1 MNQIPYLYVNKQHS
15 CLNCI
20 SKSRCL
26 NSYLDPEQ
34 IKKLY
39 NLNIQKITLKKGEKL
54 FRDGDKLKSIY
65 NIRAGILKT
74 EISHADG
81 KHQVI
86 KFNLPGE
93 LTGLDGLEDGH
104 HHTEVTALMTSE
116 ICCFNYEQLLRA
128 SQMYPSLS
136 ENLDRLMS
144 SLLNEIQ
151 EHVFLLGGLN
161 SIEKLS
167 SFLLEFSN
175 KMKMYGFSNQHFNLP
190 MNREELAS
198 YLGITI
204 ETLSR
209 SLTHLNK
216 INILETSNKKIRI
229 LKMDELES
237 IYINS

>member
-1 MNQIPYLYVNKQHS
+1 
-15 CLNCI
+15 
-20 SKSRCL
+20 
-26 NSYLDPEQ
+26 
-34 IKKLY
+34 
-39 NLNIQKITLKKGEKL
+39 
-54 FRDGDKLKSIY
+54 
-65 NIRAGILKT
+65 
-74 EISHADG
+74 
-81 KHQVI
+81 
-86 KFNLPGE
+86 
-93 LTGLDGLEDGH
+93 
-104 HHTEVTALMTSE
+104 
-116 ICCFNYEQLLRA
+116 
-128 SQMYPSLS
+128 MYPSLS

-175 KMKMYGFSNQHFNLP
+175 KMRMHGFSDQHLKLP